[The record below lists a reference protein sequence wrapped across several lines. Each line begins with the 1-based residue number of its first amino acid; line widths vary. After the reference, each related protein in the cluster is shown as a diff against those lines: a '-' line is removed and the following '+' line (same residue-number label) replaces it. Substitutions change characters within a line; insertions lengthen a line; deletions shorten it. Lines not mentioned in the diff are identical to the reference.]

1 MSDQNLIGNPEEEHR
16 GKEMSFLDHL
26 EVLRWMLIR
35 STIAILI
42 GAVLAFSFKE
52 LLFDG
57 ILFGPSK
64 VDFVTYQY
72 LCKLGERID
81 SPGLCITEL
90 PFELISNSMQ
100 GQFSTHIWISF
111 IAGMIL
117 VFPYILW
124 EVWKFIS
131 PGLYKKEKR
140 YASAFIII
148 SSLLFFI
155 GVLFGY
161 YIISPMSIQFL
172 ASYTVSATVKNL
184 IPLSS
189 YFSVMKSSVLAS
201 GLMFELPII
210 IYFLSKIGIVTPKF
224 LRTYRK
230 HAIIVVLIL
239 AAIITPP
246 DVLSQIIVTI
256 PVLILYEVSIIIS
269 AVIYKKQQKALAA

>member
-1 MSDQNLIGNPEEEHR
+1 
-16 GKEMSFLDHL
+16 
-26 EVLRWMLIR
+26 
-35 STIAILI
+35 
-42 GAVLAFSFKE
+42 
-52 LLFDG
+52 
-57 ILFGPSK
+57 
-64 VDFVTYQY
+64 
-72 LCKLGERID
+72 
-81 SPGLCITEL
+81 
-90 PFELISNSMQ
+90 MQ

-172 ASYTVSATVKNL
+172 ASYKVSDTVKNL

-189 YFSVMKSSVLAS
+189 YFSIMKSSVLAS
-201 GLMFELPII
+201 GIMFELPII
-210 IYFLSKIGIVTPKF
+210 IYFLSKIGIVTPNF
-224 LRTYRK
+224 
-230 HAIIVVLIL
+230 
-239 AAIITPP
+239 
-246 DVLSQIIVTI
+246 
-256 PVLILYEVSIIIS
+256 
-269 AVIYKKQQKALAA
+269 

>member
-1 MSDQNLIGNPEEEHR
+1 MSDQKLIENPEVTPV
-16 GKEMSFLDHL
+16 KEMSFLDHL

-42 GAVLAFSFKE
+42 GAVLAFSFKVI
-52 LLFDG
+52 LFDV
-57 ILFGPSK
+57 ILFGPSRL
-64 VDFVTYQY
+64 DFVTYKF
-72 LCKLGERID
+72 LCQMGERLN
-81 SPGLCITEL
+81 SPNLCITEL

-100 GQFSTHIWISF
+100 GQFSTHIWMSF

-131 PGLYKKEKR
+131 PGLYAKEKR

-161 YIISPMSIQFL
+161 FVISPLSIQFL
-172 ASYTVSATVKNL
+172 ASYKVSDSVQNL

-189 YFSVMKSSVLAS
+189 YFSIMKSSVLAS
-201 GLMFELPII
+201 GIMFELPII
-210 IYFLSKIGIVTPKF
+210 IFFLSKIGIVTPHF

-230 HAIIVVLIL
+230 HAIVVVLIL

-246 DVLSQIIVTI
+246 DLFSQIVVTI
-256 PVLILYEVSIIIS
+256 PVLLLYEISIFIS
-269 AVIYKKQQKALAA
+269 SVIYKKQQKALME